1 MAGLK
6 PDRIA
11 QVAVPVRDLARAKA
25 FYGEVLGLEWIADAP
40 PGLAFFRC
48 GEVRLML
55 SRPEGP
61 ESAGSSILYYSVA
74 DVAAAAA
81 ALEQAGVQLE
91 APAHMVGKLGDK
103 EVWLAVFRDSEGNL
117 CGLMS

>member
-1 MAGLK
+1 MAGTK
-6 PDRIA
+6 PHKIA
-11 QVAVPVRDLARAKA
+11 QIAIAVRDLERAKS
-25 FYGEVLGLEWIADAP
+25 FYRDALGLEWLGDAP
-40 PGLAFFRC
+40 PGLSFFRC